1 MVFGKF
7 IADRTRNLKNVSVR
21 DNLVKALKGVGR
33 GTDIGKLGPPAVSD
47 QSSALLGTEF
57 GSIRRYS
64 GEL

>member
-21 DNLVKALKGVGR
+21 DYLVKGVGR